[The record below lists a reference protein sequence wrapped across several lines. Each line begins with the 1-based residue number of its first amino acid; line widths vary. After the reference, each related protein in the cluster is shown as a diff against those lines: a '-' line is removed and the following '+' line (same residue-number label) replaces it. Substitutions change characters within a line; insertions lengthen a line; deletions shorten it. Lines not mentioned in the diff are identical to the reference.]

1 MRDQRVKADFTEKK
15 IFRFFYAEATQKC
28 FSRRKKKFFKKF
40 FFEFFL
46 WILFDFFNI
55 VTFENYL
62 QIIFRLRNFLIKMIV
77 LEFRSLMFFEKL
89 EKTVYKAFVRL
100 KANQNANKLVR
111 SNWIECFQNPVWNR
125 KTNKMVRFPTC
136 LLLNLLFH
144 IWKFKKFFLETLHGK
159 FKKFERMPN
168 RTLVFPQSQLIRWSK
183 RIKSGTSRK
192 KNDFYIQLVFWEK
205 KMFVEPL
212 KFSDRQKCTF
222 FVHFGTEWTLRA
234 SEPMG

>member
-1 MRDQRVKADFTEKK
+1 MRDQRVKADFIEKKNFSTFLCWGDSKVFFKTEKK
-15 IFRFFYAEATQKC
+15 FF
-28 FSRRKKKFFKKF
+28 KF

-62 QIIFRLRNFLIKMIV
+62 QIIFRLRNSLIEMIV

-125 KTNKMVRFPTC
+125 KTNKMVRFQTC
-136 LLLNLLFH
+136 FILNLSNLY
-144 IWKFKKFFLETLHGK
+144 
-159 FKKFERMPN
+159 
-168 RTLVFPQSQLIRWSK
+168 K
-183 RIKSGTSRK
+183 RKWQFTIKSNILRRSARLIKALGTA
-192 KNDFYIQLVFWEK
+192 
-205 KMFVEPL
+205 
-212 KFSDRQKCTF
+212 C
-222 FVHFGTEWTLRA
+222 
-234 SEPMG
+234 